1 MLALAIAAQPAMAAL
16 VFRIGDTVYVDGQR
30 YSWDEWKKLR
40 DSDRREAAP
49 AAIPAADITAVRA
62 ASCVTPMHYAE
73 FPSDD
78 ERFDCSGGLG
88 ALTRDDIMHRGWRID
103 YVEKV
108 PTTQA
113 SGVQLYKYK
122 LILSR

>member
-1 MLALAIAAQPAMAAL
+1 MAAL
-16 VFRIGDTVYVDGQR
+16 VFRIGDTVFVDGQR
-30 YSWDEWKKLR
+30 YSWEEWKKLR

-49 AAIPAADITAVRA
+49 AALPAADVSSVRA
-62 ASCVTPMHYAE
+62 ASCVTSIHYAE

-78 ERFDCSGGLG
+78 ERFECSSGLG
-88 ALTRDDIMHRGWRID
+88 ALTRDEIVRRGWRID

-108 PTTQA
+108 PTAQS

-122 LILSR
+122 LIISR

>member
-1 MLALAIAAQPAMAAL
+1 MAAL
-16 VFRIGDTVYVDGQR
+16 VLRIGDTVYVDGRR
-30 YSWDEWKKLR
+30 YSWEEWQKLR

-49 AAIPAADITAVRA
+49 AAVPAADFSSVRA
-62 ASCVTPMHYAE
+62 ASCVTPIRYAE

-88 ALTRDDIMHRGWRID
+88 SLTRDEIMRRGWRID

-108 PTTQA
+108 PTAQS

-122 LILSR
+122 LIISR